1 MPDPTLTEH
10 IVKAGECLASIAAA
24 CRETVESLW
33 DHPANAELRALRSDP
48 YVLAAGDRVMVP
60 KPAPTT
66 FVLQAG
72 QRHVFRRRATHTDFE
87 VAATLNGTPRAD
99 LDFTLTL
106 DGDTANPI
114 VGTSDA
120 DGVVRARIPA
130 QAKRGVLEFADG
142 RGRIAFAF
150 GELDPFD
157 TVAGVQG
164 RLRDLG
170 LYFASVDG
178 VVGPYTTRA
187 LREFQ
192 KSRGLAV
199 TGHADDPTK
208 AALRAAYGR

>member
-1 MPDPTLTEH
+1 MPAPTLTEH
-10 IVKAGECLASIAAA
+10 IVKSGECLASIAAA

-48 YVLAAGDRVMVP
+48 YVLAPGDRVMVP

-66 FVLQAG
+66 FVLQTG

-130 QAKRGVLEFADG
+130 QAKRGVIEFADG
-142 RGRIAFAF
+142 RGRLAFEF

-170 LYFASVDG
+170 LYFADVDG
-178 VVGPYTTRA
+178 VIGPYTTRA

-208 AALRAAYGR
+208 AALRTAYGR